1 MGVANRFPIYSGAN
15 NEDVSRFY
23 QDFYQIDEAEYG
35 GLEETEFEAGL
46 ASSLDLEDLI
56 GISQEI
62 PDLIKASL
70 DSKQHLIIHGPPGTG
85 KTTLARKIAEW
96 FDSSWVI
103 LTATSDWTAHEVIG
117 GYMPD
122 GKGSIRFEPG
132 ILLRNFDKVVIID
145 EFNRADIDKAFGP
158 LFSILSEQPVMLP
171 FSSDPSDPDSPN
183 VEVLPIAKPSVGT
196 SQLETSSHQYSPS
209 PNWRLICTLNT
220 YDKASLF
227 QMSYALSRRFAWIYL
242 GTPRDLA
249 AFVREWVA
257 REGWTGD
264 LLTQV
269 ADEGSHPPI
278 VRIWSTIN
286 SIRPLG
292 PAPIIDVMVT
302 TRKLVFPSGSGQ
314 AKMEWRVAAI
324 HALMLFVLPQMEGI
338 GEDEAKLLSKE
349 IQEALKPEQS
359 SEIFDQVFD
368 NLKFQIGSSAV

>member
-1 MGVANRFPIYSGAN
+1 MGVANRLPTFSGGN
-15 NEDVSRFY
+15 DDDVSRFY
-23 QDFYQIDEAEYG
+23 QSFYQIDEAEYG
-35 GLEETEFEAGL
+35 GPEETEIETGIVG
-46 ASSLDLEDLI
+46 SLDLEDLI
-56 GISQEI
+56 GVSQEI
-62 PDLIKASL
+62 PDLVKASL
-70 DSKQHLIIHGPPGTG
+70 ESKQHLIIHGPPGTG

-96 FDSSWVI
+96 FDTNWVI

-122 GKGSIRFEPG
+122 GQGSIRFEPG
-132 ILLRNFDKVVIID
+132 ILLKNFDKIVIID

-171 FSSDPSDPDSPN
+171 FSSDPGDPDSPN
-183 VEVLPIAKPSVGT
+183 VEILPVAKPSGGKPNGD
-196 SQLETSSHQYSPS
+196 SSHQYSPS

-242 GTPRDLA
+242 GTPQDLA

-269 ADEGSHPPI
+269 VDEGAYPPI
-278 VRIWSTIN
+278 VRIWSAIN

-292 PAPIIDVMVT
+292 PAPIIDVMAT
-302 TRKLVFPSGSGQ
+302 TRKLAFASGNGQ
-314 AKMEWRVAAI
+314 TEMEWRVAAI
-324 HALMLFVLPQMEGI
+324 HSLMLFVIPQMEGI
-338 GEDEAKLLSKE
+338 GEDEAERLSKE
-349 IQEALKPEQS
+349 IQEALRPAQT
-359 SEIFDQVFD
+359 SEIFNQVFD
-368 NLKFQIGSSAV
+368 NLRFQIGSSAV